1 MRPDWL
7 HSVKVDI
14 DSKTRPEAVSQH
26 RLFVSDVVIRVFE
39 GEESLTFY
47 DRIEIH
53 HPRGWMGAAARF
65 LYEVDDRRFPTFDER
80 AAHARRRARAEFPP
94 DKMISVVLLGSGES
108 TIQMPTS
115 PSRRNAES
123 DEKNT

>member
-1 MRPDWL
+1 M
-7 HSVKVDI
+7 KVDV
-14 DSKTRPEAVSQH
+14 DSISRPEPVSHH

-39 GEESLTFY
+39 DDQSKLFQ

-65 LYEVDDRRFPTFDER
+65 LYELDARHFSTFEER
-80 AAHARRRARAEFPP
+80 AAHAHLRALAEFPP

-108 TIQMPTS
+108 TFNRRADPGMPTS
-115 PSRRNAES
+115 PSGRNAES
-123 DEKNT
+123 DEENT